1 MFLLP
6 VLGYGYVY
14 IAFSGIIHLLNMVSS
29 GPVVLPF
36 DLKKKL
42 IATFHHLSVLSGLP
56 HGYVN
61 TLKFKYMTLYMF
73 LH

>member
-36 DLKKKL
+36 DLKK
-42 IATFHHLSVLSGLP
+42 
-56 HGYVN
+56 N
-61 TLKFKYMTLYMF
+61 
-73 LH
+73 